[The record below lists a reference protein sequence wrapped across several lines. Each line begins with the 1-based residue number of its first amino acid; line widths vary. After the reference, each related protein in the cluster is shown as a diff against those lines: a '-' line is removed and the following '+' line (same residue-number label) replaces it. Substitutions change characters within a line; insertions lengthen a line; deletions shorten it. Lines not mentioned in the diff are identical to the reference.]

1 MFFISAAVLSEPI
14 MAAAM
19 PRLFK
24 PATWSFI
31 NDMRGATT
39 RQTEDISVCF
49 SAFSTPTAIPSKTN
63 GAISKHNDLPDPAG
77 EQKNTS
83 FPRHVSDRLVTY
95 RNLISAG
102 QSLKP
107 LPCLPDRLPCFEE
120 TKTTMA
126 SFSSLRL
133 LRDKNPSLCY
143 WSIAMT
149 SPVEFSTGEFG
160 AKQV

>member
-1 MFFISAAVLSEPI
+1 MTVLCEFNRASGLPNE
-14 MAAAM
+14 
-19 PRLFK
+19 RL
-24 PATWSFI
+24 
-31 NDMRGATT
+31 N
-39 RQTEDISVCF
+39 Q
-49 SAFSTPTAIPSKTN
+49 PSRMLFCVFHSYCNSLKKN
-63 GAISKHNDLPDPAG
+63 GAISKHNDLPNPAR

-83 FPRHVSDRLVTY
+83 FQLDRPPRHVSDRLVTY
-95 RNLISAG
+95 HNLISAG

-120 TKTTMA
+120 TKTKMA

>member
-1 MFFISAAVLSEPI
+1 MTVLCEFNRASGLPNKRLNRPSQMFFISAAVLSEPI

-31 NDMRGATT
+31 NDTRGATT

-49 SAFSTPTAIPSKTN
+49 YAFSTPTAIPSKTN

-83 FPRHVSDRLVTY
+83 FPVR
-95 RNLISAG
+95 
-102 QSLKP
+102 
-107 LPCLPDRLPCFEE
+107 
-120 TKTTMA
+120 
-126 SFSSLRL
+126 
-133 LRDKNPSLCY
+133 
-143 WSIAMT
+143 
-149 SPVEFSTGEFG
+149 
-160 AKQV
+160 